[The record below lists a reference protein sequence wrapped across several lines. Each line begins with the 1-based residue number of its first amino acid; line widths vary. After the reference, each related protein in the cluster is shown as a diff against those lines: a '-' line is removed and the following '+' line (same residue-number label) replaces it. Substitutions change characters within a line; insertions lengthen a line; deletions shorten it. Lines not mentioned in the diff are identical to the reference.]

1 MGQYYYAVI
10 LDANGWIRVWM
21 APGFGAKL
29 MEHSYLGSIGVGKF
43 EWELTPE
50 GRHHKSRVAW
60 CGDYADVE
68 PGLGKNLH
76 LICNERN
83 DLMLVPTAATLS
95 DYPFLVN
102 HTKRQFVDKRKV
114 AEGGAEGLQIHPLP
128 LLTCEV
134 NGRGGGDF
142 HGESPLIGSW
152 ARDVISAEKS
162 APAPADEFTELAF
175 DLVATD

>member
-10 LDANGWIRVWM
+10 LDENGWIRAWM

-29 MEHSYLGSIGVGKF
+29 MEHSYLGGIGVGTF

-50 GRHHKSRVAW
+50 GRHHMSRVAW

-83 DLMLVPTAATLS
+83 DLMLTPTAVTLGEH
-95 DYPFLVN
+95 PFLVN
-102 HTKRQFVDKRKV
+102 HTKRQFVDKSKV
-114 AEGGAEGLQIHPLP
+114 PKGLGGFQIHPLP
-128 LLTCEV
+128 LLTCEG

-142 HGESPLIGSW
+142 DGTSPLIGSW
-152 ARDVISAEKS
+152 ARDVISAEKT
-162 APAPADEFTELAF
+162 APADFTELAF

>member
-1 MGQYYYAVI
+1 MGQYYYGVI
-10 LDANGWIRVWM
+10 LDENGWIRAWM

-29 MEHSYLGSIGVGKF
+29 MEHSYLGGIGVGTF

-50 GRHHKSRVAW
+50 GRHHMSRVVW
-60 CGDYADVE
+60 CGDYADAE

-83 DLMLVPTAATLS
+83 DLMLTPTAVTLGEH
-95 DYPFLVN
+95 PFLVN
-102 HTKRQFVDKRKV
+102 HTKRQFVDKSKV
-114 AEGGAEGLQIHPLP
+114 PKGRGGFQIHPLP
-128 LLTCEV
+128 LLTCEG

-142 HGESPLIGSW
+142 DGTSPLIGSW
-152 ARDVISAEKS
+152 ARDVISAEKT
-162 APAPADEFTELAF
+162 APADFTELTF

>member
-29 MEHSYLGSIGVGKF
+29 MEHSYLGSIGVGTF

-50 GRHHKSRVAW
+50 GRHHMSRVAW
-60 CGDYADVE
+60 CGDYADAE

-76 LICNERN
+76 LICNERK
-83 DLMLVPTAATLS
+83 DLMIAPTAATLGEH
-95 DYPFLVN
+95 PFLVN
-102 HTKRQFVDKRKV
+102 HTKRQFVDKSKIQKGL
-114 AEGGAEGLQIHPLP
+114 GGFQIHPLP
-128 LLTCEV
+128 LLTCEG

-142 HGESPLIGSW
+142 YGESPLIGSW
-152 ARDVISAEKS
+152 ARDVISAEKT
-162 APAPADEFTELAF
+162 APADFTELAF

>member
-1 MGQYYYAVI
+1 
-10 LDANGWIRVWM
+10 
-21 APGFGAKL
+21 
-29 MEHSYLGSIGVGKF
+29 MEHSYLGTIGVGTF

-50 GRHHKSRVAW
+50 GRHHMSRVAW

-83 DLMLVPTAATLS
+83 DLMIAPTAVTLG
-95 DYPFLVN
+95 DHPFLVN
-102 HTKRQFVDKRKV
+102 HTKRQFVDKNKV
-114 AEGGAEGLQIHPLP
+114 PKGLGGFQLHPLP
-128 LLTCEV
+128 LLTCEG

-142 HGESPLIGSW
+142 HGESALIGSW
-152 ARDVISAEKS
+152 ARDVISVEKT
-162 APAPADEFTELAF
+162 APAPADFTELAF

>member
-29 MEHSYLGSIGVGKF
+29 MEHSYLGSIGVGTF

-50 GRHHKSRVAW
+50 GRHHMSRVAW
-60 CGDYADVE
+60 CGDYADAE

-83 DLMLVPTAATLS
+83 DLMLAPTAVTLGEHQ
-95 DYPFLVN
+95 FLVN
-102 HTKRQFVDKRKV
+102 HTKRQFVDKSKV
-114 AEGGAEGLQIHPLP
+114 PKGLGGFQIHPLP
-128 LLTCEV
+128 LLTCEG

-142 HGESPLIGSW
+142 DGTSPLIGSW
-152 ARDVISAEKS
+152 ARDVISAEKT
-162 APAPADEFTELAF
+162 APDGFTELAF

>member
-29 MEHSYLGSIGVGKF
+29 MEHSYLGGIGVGTF

-50 GRHHKSRVAW
+50 GRHHMSRVAW

-76 LICNERN
+76 LICNERK
-83 DLMLVPTAATLS
+83 DLMIAPTAATLGE
-95 DYPFLVN
+95 YPFLVN
-102 HTKRQFVDKRKV
+102 HTKRQFVDKSKV
-114 AEGGAEGLQIHPLP
+114 PKGTGGFQIHPLP
-128 LLTCEV
+128 LLTCEG

-142 HGESPLIGSW
+142 DGTSPLIGSW
-152 ARDVISAEKS
+152 ARDVISAEKT
-162 APAPADEFTELAF
+162 APADFTELAF

>member
-10 LDANGWIRVWM
+10 LDENGWIRAWM

-29 MEHSYLGSIGVGKF
+29 MEHSYLGGIGVGTF

-50 GRHHKSRVAW
+50 GRHHMSRVVW

-83 DLMLVPTAATLS
+83 DLMLTPTAVTLGEH
-95 DYPFLVN
+95 PFLVN
-102 HTKRQFVDKRKV
+102 HTKRQFVDKSKV
-114 AEGGAEGLQIHPLP
+114 PKGLGGFQIHPLP
-128 LLTCEV
+128 LLTCEG

-142 HGESPLIGSW
+142 DGTSPLIGSW
-152 ARDVISAEKS
+152 ARDVISAEKT
-162 APAPADEFTELAF
+162 APADFTELVF

>member
-29 MEHSYLGSIGVGKF
+29 MEHSYLGGIGVGTF

-50 GRHHKSRVAW
+50 GRHHMSRVAW

-76 LICNERN
+76 LICNERK
-83 DLMLVPTAATLS
+83 DLMIVPTAATLGE
-95 DYPFLVN
+95 YPFLVN
-102 HTKRQFVDKRKV
+102 HTKRQFVDKSKV
-114 AEGGAEGLQIHPLP
+114 PKGTGGFQIHPLP
-128 LLTCEV
+128 LLTCEG

-142 HGESPLIGSW
+142 HGESPLVGSW
-152 ARDVISAEKS
+152 ARDVISAEKT
-162 APAPADEFTELAF
+162 APADFTELAF
-175 DLVATD
+175 DLVVED

>member
-29 MEHSYLGSIGVGKF
+29 MEHSYLGGIGVGTF

-50 GRHHKSRVAW
+50 GRHHMSRVAW
-60 CGDYADVE
+60 CGDYADAE

-83 DLMLVPTAATLS
+83 DLMLAPTAVTLGEHQ
-95 DYPFLVN
+95 FLVN
-102 HTKRQFVDKRKV
+102 HTKRQFVDKSKV
-114 AEGGAEGLQIHPLP
+114 PKGLGGFQIHPLP
-128 LLTCEV
+128 LLTCEG

-142 HGESPLIGSW
+142 DGTSPLIGSW
-152 ARDVISAEKS
+152 ARDVISAEKT
-162 APAPADEFTELAF
+162 APDGFTELAF

>member
-21 APGFGAKL
+21 VPGLGIKL
-29 MEHSYLGSIGVGKF
+29 MEHSYMSNESVGAF

-50 GRHHKSRVAW
+50 GRHYMSRVVW
-60 CGDYADVE
+60 CGDYADAE

-76 LICNERN
+76 LICNERE
-83 DLMLVPTAATLS
+83 DLLLRYTANSARE
-95 DYPFLVN
+95 YPFLVN

-114 AEGGAEGLQIHPLP
+114 PKGHDGLQIHPLP
-128 LLTCEV
+128 LLTCEG

-152 ARDVISAEKS
+152 ARDIISAEKT
-162 APAPADEFTELAF
+162 APADFTELAF
-175 DLVATD
+175 DLRED

>member
-10 LDANGWIRVWM
+10 LDANGWIRAWM

-29 MEHSYLGSIGVGKF
+29 MEHSYLGGIGVGTF

-50 GRHHKSRVAW
+50 GRHHMSRVAW

-83 DLMLVPTAATLS
+83 DLMLAPTAVTLG
-95 DYPFLVN
+95 DHPFLVN
-102 HTKRQFVDKRKV
+102 HTKRQFVDKNKV
-114 AEGGAEGLQIHPLP
+114 PKGLGGFQIHPLP
-128 LLTCEV
+128 LLTCEG

-142 HGESPLIGSW
+142 DGTSPLIGSW
-152 ARDVISAEKS
+152 ARDVISAEKT
-162 APAPADEFTELAF
+162 APDGFTELAF

>member
-1 MGQYYYAVI
+1 MGQYYYGVI
-10 LDANGWIRVWM
+10 LDENGWIRAWM

-29 MEHSYLGSIGVGKF
+29 MEHSYLGGIGVGTF

-50 GRHHKSRVAW
+50 GRHHMSRVVW
-60 CGDYADVE
+60 CGDYADAE

-83 DLMLVPTAATLS
+83 DLMLTPTAVTLGEH
-95 DYPFLVN
+95 PFLVN
-102 HTKRQFVDKRKV
+102 HTKRQFVDKSKV
-114 AEGGAEGLQIHPLP
+114 PKGLGGFQIHPLP
-128 LLTCEV
+128 LLTCEG

-142 HGESPLIGSW
+142 DGTSPLIGSW
-152 ARDVISAEKS
+152 ARDVISAEKT
-162 APAPADEFTELAF
+162 APADFTELVF

>member
-10 LDANGWIRVWM
+10 LDENGWIRAWM

-29 MEHSYLGSIGVGKF
+29 MEHSYLGGIGVGTF

-50 GRHHKSRVAW
+50 GRHHMSRVAW

-83 DLMLVPTAATLS
+83 DLMLTPTAVTLGEH
-95 DYPFLVN
+95 PFLVN
-102 HTKRQFVDKRKV
+102 HTKRQFVDKSKV
-114 AEGGAEGLQIHPLP
+114 PKGLGGFQIHPLP
-128 LLTCEV
+128 LLTCEG

-142 HGESPLIGSW
+142 DGTSPLIGSW
-152 ARDVISAEKS
+152 ARDVISAEKT
-162 APAPADEFTELAF
+162 APDGFTELAF

>member
-21 APGFGAKL
+21 APGFSAKL
-29 MEHSYLGSIGVGKF
+29 MEHSYLDNEGVGAF

-50 GRHHKSRVAW
+50 GRHHMSRVAW
-60 CGDYADVE
+60 CGDYADAE

-76 LICNERN
+76 LICNERK
-83 DLMLVPTAATLS
+83 DLMLLSTANNTS
-95 DYPFLVN
+95 EYPFLVN
-102 HTKRQFVDKRKV
+102 HTKREFVDKRKV
-114 AEGGAEGLQIHPLP
+114 AKGVEGLRIHPLP
-128 LLTCEV
+128 LLTCEG

-142 HGESPLIGSW
+142 HGESPLVGSW

-162 APAPADEFTELAF
+162 APDGFTELAF

>member
-10 LDANGWIRVWM
+10 LDANGWIRAWM

-29 MEHSYLGSIGVGKF
+29 MEHSYLGNEGVCSF

-50 GRHHKSRVAW
+50 GRHHISRVVW
-60 CGDYADVE
+60 CGDYADAE

-83 DLMLVPTAATLS
+83 DLMLHSTANTTGE
-95 DYPFLVN
+95 YVFLVN

-114 AEGGAEGLQIHPLP
+114 PKGHDGLRIHPLP
-128 LLTCEV
+128 LLTCEG

-142 HGESPLIGSW
+142 YGESAGLIGSW

-162 APAPADEFTELAF
+162 APADGFTELVF
-175 DLVATD
+175 DLKEE

>member
-10 LDANGWIRVWM
+10 LDANGWIRAWM

-29 MEHSYLGSIGVGKF
+29 MEHSYLGGIGVGTF

-50 GRHHKSRVAW
+50 GRHHMSRVAW
-60 CGDYADVE
+60 CGDYADAE

-83 DLMLVPTAATLS
+83 DLMIAPTAATLGEH
-95 DYPFLVN
+95 PFLVN
-102 HTKRQFVDKRKV
+102 HTKRQFVDKNKV
-114 AEGGAEGLQIHPLP
+114 PKGLGGFQIHPLP
-128 LLTCEV
+128 LLTCEG

-142 HGESPLIGSW
+142 HGESVLIGSW
-152 ARDVISAEKS
+152 ARDVISVEKT
-162 APAPADEFTELAF
+162 APAPADFTELAF

>member
-10 LDANGWIRVWM
+10 LDANGWIRAWM
-21 APGFGAKL
+21 APGFGGKL
-29 MEHSYLGSIGVGKF
+29 MEHSYLGGIGVGTF

-50 GRHHKSRVAW
+50 GRHHMSRVAW

-83 DLMLVPTAATLS
+83 DLMLTPTAVTLGEH
-95 DYPFLVN
+95 PFLVN
-102 HTKRQFVDKRKV
+102 HTKRQFVDKSKV
-114 AEGGAEGLQIHPLP
+114 PKGLGGFQIHPLP
-128 LLTCEV
+128 LLTCEG

-142 HGESPLIGSW
+142 DGTSPLIGSW
-152 ARDVISAEKS
+152 ARDVISAEKT
-162 APAPADEFTELAF
+162 APADFTELAF

>member
-29 MEHSYLGSIGVGKF
+29 MEHSYLGGIGVGTF

-50 GRHHKSRVAW
+50 GRHYMSRVVW

-83 DLMLVPTAATLS
+83 DLMLTPTAVTLGEH
-95 DYPFLVN
+95 PFLVN
-102 HTKRQFVDKRKV
+102 HTKRQFVDKSKV
-114 AEGGAEGLQIHPLP
+114 PKGLGGFQIHPLP
-128 LLTCEV
+128 LLTCEG

-142 HGESPLIGSW
+142 DGTSPLIGSW
-152 ARDVISAEKS
+152 ARDVISAEKT
-162 APAPADEFTELAF
+162 APADFTELVF

>member
-29 MEHSYLGSIGVGKF
+29 MEHSYLGSIGVGTF

-50 GRHHKSRVAW
+50 GRHHMSRVVW

-83 DLMLVPTAATLS
+83 DLMLAPTAVTLGEHQ
-95 DYPFLVN
+95 FLVN
-102 HTKRQFVDKRKV
+102 HTKRQFVDKSKV
-114 AEGGAEGLQIHPLP
+114 PKGLGGFQIHPLP
-128 LLTCEV
+128 LLTCEG

-142 HGESPLIGSW
+142 DGTSPLIGSW
-152 ARDVISAEKS
+152 ARDVISAEKT
-162 APAPADEFTELAF
+162 APDGFTELAF

>member
-10 LDANGWIRVWM
+10 LDENGWIRAWM

-29 MEHSYLGSIGVGKF
+29 MEHSYLGGIGVGTF

-50 GRHHKSRVAW
+50 GRHHMSRVVW

-83 DLMLVPTAATLS
+83 DLMLTPTAVTLGEH
-95 DYPFLVN
+95 PFLVN
-102 HTKRQFVDKRKV
+102 HTKRQFVDKSKV
-114 AEGGAEGLQIHPLP
+114 LKGLGGFQIHPLP
-128 LLTCEV
+128 LLTCEG

-142 HGESPLIGSW
+142 DGTSPLIGSW
-152 ARDVISAEKS
+152 ARDVISAEKT
-162 APAPADEFTELAF
+162 APADFTELVF

>member
-10 LDANGWIRVWM
+10 LDENGWIRAWM

-29 MEHSYLGSIGVGKF
+29 MEHSYLGGIGVGTF

-50 GRHHKSRVAW
+50 GRHHKSRVVW

-83 DLMLVPTAATLS
+83 DLMLVPTAVTLGEH
-95 DYPFLVN
+95 PFLVN
-102 HTKRQFVDKRKV
+102 HTKRQFVDKSKV
-114 AEGGAEGLQIHPLP
+114 PKGLGGFQIHPLP
-128 LLTCEV
+128 LLTCEG

-142 HGESPLIGSW
+142 DGTSPLIGSW
-152 ARDVISAEKS
+152 ARDVISAEKT
-162 APAPADEFTELAF
+162 APADFTELAF

>member
-29 MEHSYLGSIGVGKF
+29 MEHSYLGSIGVGTF

-50 GRHHKSRVAW
+50 GRHHMSRVAW
-60 CGDYADVE
+60 CGDYADAE

-76 LICNERN
+76 LICNERK
-83 DLMLVPTAATLS
+83 DLMIAPTAATLGEH
-95 DYPFLVN
+95 PFLVN
-102 HTKRQFVDKRKV
+102 HTKRQFVDKSKV
-114 AEGGAEGLQIHPLP
+114 QKGLGGFQIHPLP
-128 LLTCEV
+128 LLTCEG

-142 HGESPLIGSW
+142 YGESPLIGSW
-152 ARDVISAEKS
+152 ARDVISAEKT
-162 APAPADEFTELAF
+162 APADFTELAF

>member
-21 APGFGAKL
+21 EPGFGAKL
-29 MEHSYLGSIGVGKF
+29 MEHSYLGSIGVGTF

-50 GRHHKSRVAW
+50 GRHHMSRVVW

-68 PGLGKNLH
+68 HGLGKNLH
-76 LICNERN
+76 LICNERK
-83 DLMLVPTAATLS
+83 DLMIAPTAATLGEH
-95 DYPFLVN
+95 PFLVN
-102 HTKRQFVDKRKV
+102 HTKRQFVDKSKV
-114 AEGGAEGLQIHPLP
+114 PKGLGGFQIHPLP
-128 LLTCEV
+128 LLTCEG

-142 HGESPLIGSW
+142 DGESPLIGSW
-152 ARDVISAEKS
+152 ARDVISAEKT
-162 APAPADEFTELAF
+162 APADFTELAF

>member
-29 MEHSYLGSIGVGKF
+29 MEHSYLNNEGVSGF

-50 GRHHKSRVAW
+50 GRHHNSRVVW
-60 CGDYADVE
+60 CGDYADAE
-68 PGLGKNLH
+68 TGLGKNLH

-83 DLMLVPTAATLS
+83 DLMLMPTANNTSEYL
-95 DYPFLVN
+95 FLVN
-102 HTKRQFVDKRKV
+102 HTKREFVDKRKV
-114 AEGGAEGLQIHPLP
+114 AKGVEGLRIHPLP
-128 LLTCEV
+128 LLTCEG

-142 HGESPLIGSW
+142 HGESPLVGSW

-162 APAPADEFTELAF
+162 APDGFTELAF

>member
-10 LDANGWIRVWM
+10 LDANGWILTWM

-29 MEHSYLGSIGVGKF
+29 MEHSYLRNEGVCTF
-43 EWELTPE
+43 ESELTPE
-50 GRHHKSRVAW
+50 GRHHMSRVVW
-60 CGDYADVE
+60 CGDYADAE

-83 DLMLVPTAATLS
+83 DLMLQTTIKNT
-95 DYPFLVN
+95 DEYPFLVN
-102 HTKRQFVDKRKV
+102 HTKRQFVDKSKV
-114 AEGGAEGLQIHPLP
+114 PKGGPGLKIHPLP
-128 LLTCEV
+128 LLTCEG

-152 ARDVISAEKS
+152 ARDVISAEKT
-162 APAPADEFTELAF
+162 APAEFTELAF
-175 DLVATD
+175 DLREE

>member
-10 LDANGWIRVWM
+10 LDENGWIRAWM

-29 MEHSYLGSIGVGKF
+29 MEHSYLGGIGVGTF

-50 GRHHKSRVAW
+50 GRHHMSRVVW

-83 DLMLVPTAATLS
+83 DLMLTPTAVTLGEH
-95 DYPFLVN
+95 PFLVN
-102 HTKRQFVDKRKV
+102 HTKRQFVDKSKV
-114 AEGGAEGLQIHPLP
+114 PKGLGGFQIHPLP
-128 LLTCEV
+128 LLTCEG

-142 HGESPLIGSW
+142 DGTSPLIGSW
-152 ARDVISAEKS
+152 ARDVISAEKT
-162 APAPADEFTELAF
+162 APDGFTELAF